1 MKLSLKKQ
9 NLKNLNKQEQLLL
22 KETRQIVGG
31 GWNTQTGCYEQGC
44 QYR

>member
-22 KETRQIVGG
+22 KETRRIVGG
-31 GWNTQTGCYEQGC
+31 GWNTQTGCYDNPCELA
-44 QYR
+44 